1 MKKNIFAFLTLAA
14 MVFGAVGSGF
24 AQTKESKKARSMNE
38 LLALLPASEAAMAI
52 DAKRL
57 FGEALPQVLSGN
69 QPLLT
74 EILSKFNE
82 IKSRSGIDYKQ
93 FHQVAI
99 GISSIKTA
107 GTGSGYDFETL
118 VLARGQFNS
127 AGLMTAAKTV
137 AGGKFREEKI
147 GERTVYVFSP
157 QDAIEQ
163 NKGKINSSKF
173 ADIFTRI
180 FAGLNKEMALTSY
193 DNNTLVIGSLARVR
207 ELFETKT
214 RIGAEVLGLVSRKP
228 NAIANFGALLPT
240 GLTPFMELEDDN
252 LGKSLAGIRQL
263 SGAMDITGG
272 NTVVSIAVKTAEPEQ
287 AKGLKDTIEG
297 FQAFLPGVLKGSKGE
312 DKKVYARMLENARV
326 AQNANEVTLDLQ
338 VPQSDLNV
346 IIGEKK

>member
-14 MVFGAVGSGF
+14 IVFGALGTGF
-24 AQTKESKKARSMNE
+24 AQTKDSKKIRTMNE
-38 LLALLPASEAAMAI
+38 LLALLPPSEAAIAI

-69 QPLLT
+69 QPLLK
-74 EILSKFNE
+74 EILGKFDE

-93 FHQVAI
+93 FQQVAV
-99 GISSIKTA
+99 GISSIKNA
-107 GTGSGYDFETL
+107 GNGYDFETL

-127 AGLMTAAKTV
+127 AGLMTAAKV
-137 AGGKFREEKI
+137 AAGGKFREEKI
-147 GERTVYVFSP
+147 GERTVYVFSA

-163 NKGKINSSKF
+163 NKSKIPNSKI
-173 ADIFTRI
+173 ADTLTKML
-180 FAGLNKEMALTSY
+180 AGLNKEMALTSY

-207 ELFETKT
+207 ELFTETKL
-214 RIGAEVLGLVSRKP
+214 RIGPEVLGLVSRKP
-228 NAIANFGALLPT
+228 NAILNFGAQLPT

-252 LGKSLAGIRQL
+252 LGKSLAGIRQI

-272 NTVVSIAVKTAEPEQ
+272 NTVVSVSAKTVDAEQ
-287 AKGLKDTIEG
+287 AKGLKETIAT
-297 FQAFLPGVLKGSKGE
+297 FQSFSGILKSSKGE

-326 AQNANEVTLDLQ
+326 AQNANEVTLDLE
-338 VPQSDLNV
+338 VPQADINV

>member
-14 MVFGAVGSGF
+14 IVFGTVGFGF
-24 AQTKESKKARSMNE
+24 AQTKDSKKAKPMNQ
-38 LLALLPASEAAMAI
+38 LLALLPSSEAAMAI

-57 FGEALPQVLSGN
+57 FSEALPQVFSGN

-74 EILSKFNE
+74 GILSKFEE

-93 FHQVAI
+93 FHQVAV

-107 GTGSGYDFETL
+107 GSGYDFETL
-118 VLARGQFNS
+118 LLARGQFDS
-127 AGLMTAAKTV
+127 AGLMTAAK
-137 AGGKFREEKI
+137 AAANGKFREEKI
-147 GERTVYVFSP
+147 GERTVYIFSP
-157 QDAIEQ
+157 RETIEQ
-163 NKGKINSSKF
+163 NKSKISSSKF
-173 ADIFTRI
+173 ADIFAKM

-214 RIGAEVLGLVSRKP
+214 RISAEVLGLVLRKP

-240 GLTPFMELEDDN
+240 GLTPFMELDDDN

-263 SGAMDITGG
+263 SGSMDITDG
-272 NTVVSIAVKTAEPEQ
+272 NTVVSLAAKTAEPEQ

-297 FQAFLPGVLKGSKGE
+297 FQAFLPGILKGSKGE

-326 AQNANEVTLDLQ
+326 VQVGSEITLDLQ
-338 VPQSDLNV
+338 VPQADLNV

>member
-14 MVFGAVGSGF
+14 IVFGAVGFGF
-24 AQTKESKKARSMNE
+24 AQTKDSKKVRTMNQ
-38 LLALLPASEAAMAI
+38 LLGILPPSEAAMAI

-74 EILSKFNE
+74 EILNKFDE

-93 FHQVAI
+93 FQQVAI
-99 GISSIKTA
+99 GISSIKSA
-107 GTGSGYDFETL
+107 DGGFDFETL

-127 AGLMTAAKTV
+127 TGLMTAAKV
-137 AGGKFREEKI
+137 AANGKFREEKI

-157 QDAIEQ
+157 QEVIEQ
-163 NKGKINSSKF
+163 NKGKIPNSKLT
-173 ADIFTRI
+173 DTLTKM

-193 DNNTLVIGSLARVR
+193 DDNTLVIGSLARVR

-214 RIGAEVLGLVSRKP
+214 RISAEVIGLISRKP
-228 NAIANFGALLPT
+228 SAILNFGAQLPN
-240 GLTPFMELEDDN
+240 GLTPFMELDDDN

-263 SGAMDITGG
+263 SGSMDIVGG
-272 NTVVSIAVKTAEPEQ
+272 NTIVSIAAKTAELEQ

-297 FQAFLPGVLKGSKGE
+297 FQSFLPGILKGQKGE

-338 VPQSDLNV
+338 VPQADINV

>member
-14 MVFGAVGSGF
+14 VVFGAVGFGF
-24 AQTKESKKARSMNE
+24 AQTTKDSKKARTIND
-38 LLALLPASEAAMAI
+38 LLTLLPASEAAMAI

-69 QPLLT
+69 QPLLS
-74 EILSKFNE
+74 EILRKFDE
-82 IKSRSGIDYKQ
+82 IKSRSGVDYKQ
-93 FHQVAI
+93 FQQVAV
-99 GISSIKTA
+99 GVSSIKTA
-107 GTGSGYDFETL
+107 GSGFDFETL

-127 AGLMTAAKTV
+127 AGLMTAAK
-137 AGGKFREEKI
+137 AAANGKFREEKI

-163 NKGKINSSKF
+163 NKAKVPNSKYV
-173 ADIFTRI
+173 DIFTKM
-180 FAGLNKEMALTSY
+180 FAGLNREMALTSY
-193 DNNTLVIGSLARVR
+193 DNNTLVLGSLARVR
-207 ELFETKT
+207 ELFESTT
-214 RIGAEVLGLVSRKP
+214 PRISAEVLGLVSRKP

-240 GLTPFMELEDDN
+240 GLTPFMELDDDN

-263 SGAMDITGG
+263 SGAMDIAGG
-272 NTVVSIAVKTAEPEQ
+272 NTIVSVAAKTAEPEQ
-287 AKGLKDTIEG
+287 AKGLKETIEG
-297 FQAFLPGVLKGSKGE
+297 FQSFLPGVLKSSKGE

-338 VPQSDLNV
+338 VPQADINV